1 MIKKY
6 ICGVAIGAML
16 LSGLT
21 ACGSKT
27 ASGEN
32 VLVYED
38 ESAEAPESET
48 LMAMVQSI
56 DGNEVTVS
64 VGGGGRG
71 MGRPGGDRPD
81 GTEMPEDMT
90 PPEGGERPEG
100 MEPPEGGE
108 SPEGM
113 TPPEGGEMPEGMEPP
128 EGMQPLEPG
137 EMPEGTEMPRGGRGG
152 RGGQSAVLTIGD
164 ESVISVS
171 EASGSLSDI
180 QEGSML
186 MITFDDAGKITE
198 ISVMERRERPGNSNG
213 ADSTEGSL

>member
-32 VLVYED
+32 VLVYEN
-38 ESAEAPESET
+38 ESTEAPESET

-81 GTEMPEDMT
+81 GTEMPEGME

-100 MEPPEGGE
+100 ME
-108 SPEGM
+108 
-113 TPPEGGEMPEGMEPP
+113 PPEGGEMPEGMEPP

-137 EMPEGTEMPRGGRGG
+137 EMPEGTEMPGGGERPEGGGRGG

-180 QEGSML
+180 KEGSMIR
-186 MITFDDAGKITE
+186 ITFDDTGKITE
-198 ISVMERRERPGNSNG
+198 ISVMERGQRPGNPNG